1 MSATTGELGD
11 QAAWTST
18 AEVTTGTVAEKERLV
33 REFMTLQSG
42 MAALQERLA
51 TVRRECTQAESE
63 NDMLHTYVDGI
74 TKNLSLI
81 HISEPTRHTNA
92 SRMPSSA

>member
-33 REFMTLQSG
+33 HEFMTLQSG

-63 NDMLHTYVDGI
+63 NDMLRAYVDGI
-74 TKNLSLI
+74 TKNM
-81 HISEPTRHTNA
+81 A
-92 SRMPSSA
+92 SKP